1 MFIKNIFLLLIISTV
16 TFGIS
21 AQPSIEGE
29 STDSVAQEN
38 GYVYHHW
45 AYEQQVLMRMTWQF
59 ARATLSDDA
68 ETMRSFMIPE
78 AEIRHTLNIFYD
90 RLDFMILKGLRRIM
104 KGRFVDDD
112 ADFDMIEAS
121 YEFLVS
127 GEDSYT
133 YLTINVKQTEDGWKV
148 IWYGFE
154 K

>member
-1 MFIKNIFLLLIISTV
+1 
-16 TFGIS
+16 
-21 AQPSIEGE
+21 
-29 STDSVAQEN
+29 
-38 GYVYHHW
+38 
-45 AYEQQVLMRMTWQF
+45 MRMTWQF

-68 ETMRSFMIPE
+68 ETMRSFMMPD

-104 KGRFVDDD
+104 KGRFIDDD
-112 ADFDMIEAS
+112 ADFDTVEAS

-127 GEDSYT
+127 SEDSYT
-133 YLTINVKQTEDGWKV
+133 YLTINVKQTEGGWKV